1 MKASLVVNLLKTDSY
16 TKDLTVLW
24 DSSGFFPCKPTDYKI
39 VKVVELASLR
49 KVMSSEYKKVF
60 EVTSTGF
67 LKVTGFLALISN
79 W

>member
-49 KVMSSEYKKVF
+49 EVMSSEYKKVF